1 MIRNIAAIRLVEKLP
16 VCVLLSILI
25 KNEAIQENPF
35 SYVHMKKKQLRLP
48 RFYEKK
54 WMHYLRAHKNR
65 LI

>member
-25 KNEAIQENPF
+25 KNEAIQENF
-35 SYVHMKKKQLRLP
+35 SYVHMKRNSYGCP
-48 RFYEKK
+48 VFYEKE
-54 WMHYLRAHKNR
+54 MDALFESAQSNR